1 MRVEVTIDKTK
12 QLPAGAVEAFK
23 TEFEK
28 RLTRDYPDAKFSV
41 RRAGNDGMSVLG
53 GSPDDREA
61 IDMMLQETWESAD
74 DWFQLAQ

>member
-28 RLTRDYPDAKFSV
+28 RLTRAYPDAKLSV
-41 RRAGNDGMSVLG
+41 RRAGNDGMSVMG
-53 GSPDDREA
+53 GTTHDKEV
-61 IDMMLQETWESAD
+61 IDVMLQDTWERAD
-74 DWFQLAQ
+74 DWFQLDL

>member
-28 RLTRDYPDAKFSV
+28 RLTRAYPDAKLSV
-41 RRAGNDGMSVLG
+41 RRTGSDGMSVLG

-61 IDMMLQETWESAD
+61 IDLMLQETWESAD
-74 DWFQLAQ
+74 DWF